1 MAAFSAFSA
10 PPAIMAI
17 MERWAHVQPLDLPT
31 DLHGVELIW
40 QRLDLAG
47 LYARLL
53 AESCYED
60 RKNLS
65 YIGGIRVGPGDVGW
79 PSLYA
84 GIEHYALAD
93 GSQVSTRDPG
103 DALWASFSTTC
114 RGRGSTRTWHP

>member
-1 MAAFSAFSA
+1 MSGFAASWLKRTFCPAFSPCNHGSLQRLFSA
-10 PPAIMAI
+10 PGNHGHHGA
-17 MERWAHVQPLDLPT
+17 LDLPT

-84 GIEHYALAD
+84 
-93 GSQVSTRDPG
+93 
-103 DALWASFSTTC
+103 
-114 RGRGSTRTWHP
+114 